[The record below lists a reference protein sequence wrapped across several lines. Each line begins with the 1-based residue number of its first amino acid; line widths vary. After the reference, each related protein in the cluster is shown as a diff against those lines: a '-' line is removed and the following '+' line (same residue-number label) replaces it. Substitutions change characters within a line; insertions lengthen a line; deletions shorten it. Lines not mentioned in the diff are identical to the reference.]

1 MRSTTLLLLV
11 LMSALAL
18 AKEPSILLGGAFN
31 LSGAQ
36 SGLDQPSYKGA
47 QLAVEQAN
55 EAGGALG
62 RKIEL
67 VLVKGDSNVEH
78 TGLRTLVNLRSRPG
92 IAAVMGL
99 SDTDQVL
106 AAARMCEQEKR
117 LFLTS
122 GATSP
127 KLPQEV
133 PHYLFLACFGDN
145 VQAAIG
151 AEFASLRLEADRAAV
166 IYDDSME
173 YTRLLQGY
181 LLARFKQLGG
191 TVVAEE
197 SFAKSDFSAISL
209 PDGPIDVVY
218 LAVGPQDVLPAVRH
232 LRDAGFKGA
241 IIGGDSYDSDIWSGQ
256 TDLSDIYFTTHAYF
270 GEDNLEPK
278 VQEFRQAY
286 LVKFGEAP
294 DAFAGLG
301 YDAMNLLV
309 LAVKKAASDEPAKV
323 LKALSEI
330 QNYDGV
336 TGKISY
342 SEGGRIP
349 QKTVSLMS
357 VKQGRVGFMG
367 EVLPRVVPAP

>member
-1 MRSTTLLLLV
+1 MRRIFILLI
-11 LMSALAL
+11 LMSTWAL
-18 AKEPSILLGGAFN
+18 AKEPPVLLGGAFN

-36 SGLDQPSYKGA
+36 SGLDRPSYKGA

-55 EAGGALG
+55 EAGGALE
-62 RKIEL
+62 RTIEL

-106 AAARMCEQEKR
+106 AAAKMCAQEKR

-127 KLPQEV
+127 KLPEDV

-145 VQAAIG
+145 VQAAVG
-151 AEFASLRLEADRAAV
+151 AEYASLRLGAERAAV
-166 IYDDSME
+166 VYDNSME

-181 LLARFKQLGG
+181 FQVRFKQLGG

-197 SFAKSDFSAISL
+197 SFEKSDFSKIDL
-209 PDGPIDVVY
+209 PPVDVVY

-232 LRDAGFKGA
+232 LREAGFKGA
-241 IIGGDSYDSDIWSGQ
+241 IIGGDSYDSDIWKDQ

-270 GEDNLEPK
+270 GEDNPDPV
-278 VQEFRQAY
+278 VQKFRQAY
-286 LVKFGEAP
+286 LTKFGEAP

-309 LAVKKAASDEPAKV
+309 LAVKNAASDDPAKV
-323 LKALSEI
+323 LEALSEV
-330 QNYDGV
+330 QDYDGV

-342 SEGGRIP
+342 SEGSRIP
-349 QKTVSLMS
+349 QKTVCLMS
-357 VKQGRVGFMG
+357 VKQGRVGFVA
-367 EVLPRVVPAP
+367 EVMPRVVPEP